1 MQQIFFQKVVFGP
14 PLRRIAMYDLKIKGG
29 GGGGAVTPP
38 LDPPLRFLH
47 IKIWFVASTG
57 DKGHIHEACQ
67 LPLNNAP

>member
-14 PLRRIAMYDLKIKGG
+14 PLRRIAMYDLKIKV
-29 GGGGAVTPP
+29 GGGAVTPP
-38 LDPPLRFLH
+38 LDPPLRFLR